1 MTSLHPP
8 PRAPGAS
15 AERHRQAQA
24 LQHQRQVQAWVEGIL
39 HERFPGAFGES
50 LPVTMLLQ
58 SLNFCAL
65 LAGGRPARTALA
77 L

>member
-50 LPVTMLLQ
+50 LPVTTLLQ
-58 SLNFCAL
+58 SNFCAF
-65 LAGGRPARTALA
+65 AAGRPARTALA